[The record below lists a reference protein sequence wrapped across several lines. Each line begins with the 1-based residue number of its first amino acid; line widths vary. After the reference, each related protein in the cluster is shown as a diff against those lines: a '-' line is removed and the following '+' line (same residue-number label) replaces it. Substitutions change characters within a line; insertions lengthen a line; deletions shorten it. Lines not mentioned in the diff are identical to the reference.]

1 MNVSANEIIVWVIIG
16 ALSGSFVGMLA
27 TRSKEGYGKL
37 ANLAIG
43 MAGAVVGGL
52 IFKTFDINLGLRNIK
67 FTAEDLVAAIL
78 GAIVLLLAMWLFGKV
93 RSKKKG

>member
-1 MNVSANEIIVWVIIG
+1 MDVSADQIIVWVIIG
-16 ALSGSFVGMLA
+16 AMSGSLVGMLA

-52 IFKTFDINLGLRNIK
+52 IFKAFDINLGLRNIK
-67 FTAEDLVAAIL
+67 FTAEDLVSAVIGAVIL
-78 GAIVLLLAMWLFGKV
+78 LVAMWVFGKV
-93 RSKKKG
+93 RGKKKA